1 MALNY
6 RYDKEGNVIGLGWGK
21 GKNYEAGQKKLKT
34 DQEKVRKHQS
44 TLKNKTSG
52 KKLTYEER
60 QELRKKRMREDAAKR
75 NKQFEKDKKRKKAGK
90 KTSYE
95 GYKSAYDKRQSERKE
110 ALKIR
115 AKKKHEAWKEKQK
128 KKKDVKAVVKQ
139 TKKYNDKKYNFWSM

>member
-6 RYDKEGNVIGLGWGK
+6 RYDKKGNVIGLGWGK
-21 GKNYEAGQKKLKT
+21 GKNYEAGQKKLKS

-44 TLKNKTSG
+44 TLKSG

-60 QELRKKRMREDAAKR
+60 QELRKERMREDAAKR

-95 GYKSAYDKRQSERKE
+95 GYKSAYDKRQAERKE

-115 AKKKHEAWKEKQK
+115 AEKKHKAWKAKRQ
-128 KKKDVKAVVKQ
+128 KKKDVKEVVKK
-139 TKKYNDKKYNFWSM
+139 TKKYNDKKYDFYI